1 LKLAKEVRVPPP
13 VADSVDAIT
22 KKNVEDIARLEK
34 QAVQDRTRGECLAE
48 SITRMAG
55 SMPVIVFHAVW
66 FSVWAL
72 LNLGVI
78 PNILPWDPLPFNF
91 LTLILSLEAIFLTLL
106 VLTTQNRL
114 TKDADKRAHLELQI
128 NMLAEQESTATLRM
142 LEKICKHLG
151 IEYEAEEAQ
160 QLAKTTDVIKIAKS
174 LEKLAEKK
182 KEN

>member
-1 LKLAKEVRVPPP
+1 MPFP
-13 VADSVDAIT
+13 VVESVDAIT
-22 KKNVEDIARLEK
+22 EKNVEDIARLEK

-55 SMPVIVFHAVW
+55 SMPIIIFHVVW

-72 LNLGVI
+72 LNLGVFPDI
-78 PNILPWDPLPFNF
+78 PPWDPLPFNF

-128 NMLAEQESTATLRM
+128 NMLAEQESTATLQL
-142 LEKICKHLG
+142 LEKLCKHLG

-174 LEKLAEKK
+174 LEKLAEEK
-182 KEN
+182 KETD